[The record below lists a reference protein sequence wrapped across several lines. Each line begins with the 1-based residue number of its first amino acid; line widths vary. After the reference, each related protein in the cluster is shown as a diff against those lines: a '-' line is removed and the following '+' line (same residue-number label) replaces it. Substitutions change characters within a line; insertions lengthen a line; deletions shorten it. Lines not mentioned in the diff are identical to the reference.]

1 MATQD
6 ALRSHDGAGLAQQD
20 RRRIAT
26 DYRVGHG
33 GYAEVLH
40 PGRWMKCYLCGR
52 FCDKA
57 ADGLCPECIQRM
69 NDNNQ
74 RVHIL
79 GLLKQAAQFCPVRLR
94 EEIEKVI
101 MPNVKLDP

>member
-1 MATQD
+1 MG
-6 ALRSHDGAGLAQQD
+6 RKGGMCGA
-20 RRRIAT
+20 IA
-26 DYRVGHG
+26 DKRKK
-33 GYAEVLH
+33 
-40 PGRWMKCYLCGR
+40 MKCYLCGR

-79 GLLKQAAQFCPVRLR
+79 GLLKQAEQFCPVRLR

-101 MPNVKLDP
+101 MPCVKLDP